1 METQI
6 CVCEAY
12 KTIMI
17 GVISRQIKAVDLYNK
32 LSYVLQVEY
41 NISENDMKKY
51 KVKLIDI
58 DTTMQS
64 LKGGHWYAD

>member
-12 KTIMI
+12 KTVMVGI
-17 GVISRQIKAVDLYNK
+17 VSRKIKAVDLYNK
-32 LSYVLQVEY
+32 LSYVLGVEY
-41 NISENDMKKY
+41 NIDEKEMKKY
-51 KVKLIDI
+51 KVKLIDV

-64 LKGGHWYAD
+64 LKGGHWYVY